1 MRTLLA
7 GALWGGLLLLLLV
20 GVVLTP
26 LPALGAAGRDWA
38 LASPGLCLGPVCGEE
53 ITRSVKY
60 HWQLRLKLNDQQGH
74 RERVVV
80 DCRSGLLSPA
90 AGPVERGYAVA
101 LARRACR
108 LAGAA

>member
-1 MRTLLA
+1 V
-7 GALWGGLLLLLLV
+7 LWGGLLLLLLV
-20 GVVLTP
+20 GVVLIP
-26 LPALGAAGRDWA
+26 LPALGIAGPGWAAA
-38 LASPGLCLGPVCGEE
+38 APGLCLGPVCGEE
-53 ITRSVKY
+53 ITRSAKY

-80 DCRSGLLSPA
+80 DCRSGLLSPSV
-90 AGPVERGYAVA
+90 GRVERGYAVA

>member
-1 MRTLLA
+1 MLSC
-7 GALWGGLLLLLLV
+7 GLLLLLLL
-20 GVVLTP
+20 GVVLPP
-26 LPALGAAGRDWA
+26 LPALAA
-38 LASPGLCLGPVCGEE
+38 PGLCLGPVCGEE
-53 ITRSVKY
+53 ITRSAKY

-80 DCRSGLLSPA
+80 DCRSGLLSPGV
-90 AGPVERGYAVA
+90 GPVERGYAVA

>member
-1 MRTLLA
+1 LRTLLA
-7 GALWGGLLLLLLV
+7 RALWGGLLLLLLV

-26 LPALGAAGRDWA
+26 LPARGAAGRGWA

-53 ITRSVKY
+53 ITRSAKY
-60 HWQLRLKLNDQQGH
+60 HWQLRLKLNDHQGH

-80 DCRSGLLSPA
+80 DCRSGLLSPRV
-90 AGPVERGYAVA
+90 GPVERDYAVA